1 MTTTTNTTNATSN
14 PASALFSSLNG
25 TPVTGKNSVSET
37 ESRFYKLLTAQLK
50 NQDPLN
56 PVDNAQMTS
65 QTAQISTVSGIEK
78 LNQTL
83 QSLITDSANSQAL
96 QSAALIGKGV
106 LVPGDSIGLQNG
118 SAFGGI
124 DLPSD
129 ADTLAVDIIDSNGL
143 LIRTLNL
150 GSAKAGSHTFTWD
163 GKSNQGVD
171 AAPGNYSFAVTAT
184 QGSTKV
190 DATPLALG
198 LVSSI
203 TRANGGLS
211 LNVGQQ
217 TFTMADVRQI
227 L

>member
-1 MTTTTNTTNATSN
+1 MTTTTNATAN
-14 PASALFSSLNG
+14 PSSALFSSLNG

-56 PVDNAQMTS
+56 PVDNAQMTA

-83 QSLITDSANSQAL
+83 KSLIADSANSQAL

-106 LVPGDSIGLQNG
+106 LVPGNSIGLQGG

-124 DLPSD
+124 DLPGD
-129 ADTLAVDIIDSNGL
+129 ADSVSIDISDSNGL
-143 LIRTLNL
+143 PIRTLNL

-163 GKSNQGVD
+163 GKSNQGDD
-171 AAPGNYSFAVTAT
+171 AAAGNYSFRVTAK
-184 QGSTKV
+184 QGAEKIDV
-190 DATPLALG
+190 TPLALG

-203 TRANGGLS
+203 TRGSSGLS
-211 LNVGQQ
+211 LNIGQQ